1 MFKKPF
7 KTKSNCQLK
16 TSEKKKL
23 LSRIKLCLPQFN
35 EESELFN
42 IKDPMNT
49 VKVSLHS
56 GVTVNIFVHGS
67 TPVFFEFQDVI
78 YPTIFILWKFP
89 HLVYS
94 FVTHDAVLGKLYNG
108 ADLMLPGVIFSS
120 DFSGDISMINKGR
133 PAAVCTDKN
142 LASVAVGQSMLSG
155 QDIASGVKV
164 GRAVKILHTFGDEL
178 QKLLDEVPKLP
189 IIIHSNKQ
197 IPDVLGSGDAR
208 SILSSF
214 ESSETSF
221 LNHQTSLESN
231 LCSDVD
237 NLTLR
242 SGSHD
247 KETEPDGSGV
257 SMIQIP
263 YVTTDEVLLQKKFPC
278 ETSTVEDNN
287 DNITPEINMD
297 ELAEYCLL
305 KSLLSKKLECPI
317 LANLFYSKF
326 MLSFVPEG
334 LELNIKKTKHK
345 KLSNMLKE
353 MMVQGVLVI
362 EDIKGVQSITSVNP
376 THTIF
381 KEMRHKYEAFE
392 VLKTSSSG
400 TPEETSSLEK
410 LEEIKESLVINKLVS
425 PLFKNTPFQKG
436 DVLPVTKPREIIVTY
451 VKETGLTQPSSQ
463 NVVLDPI
470 LSDIISTRQTVL
482 PWADLIN
489 KIIDKMATC
498 YTIRTSK
505 DRIISGKGKL
515 PLIEI
520 STATRSGN
528 KSVTIVNNLEKYG
541 INLNEFARHCQ
552 HALAASTTTHPTPS
566 GTQFQ
571 VQGSHKPFIC
581 ALLVER
587 YNIPQRVIPG
597 FAEKSKG
604 KKGRK

>member
-23 LSRIKLCLPQFN
+23 LSRIKQCLPQLN

-42 IKDPMNT
+42 FKDSINT
-49 VKVSLHS
+49 VKVSTYS
-56 GVTVNIFVHGS
+56 GATVNIYMQGS
-67 TPVFFEFQDVI
+67 TPMFFEFQDVI
-78 YPTIFILWKFP
+78 YPTIFVLWKFP

-94 FVTHDAVLGKLYNG
+94 FMTHEAVLGKLFNG

-120 DFSGDISMINKGR
+120 EFSGDTSMIKKGGA
-133 PAAVCTDKN
+133 AAVCTDKN
-142 LASVAVGQSMLSG
+142 LACVAVGQSVISG

-189 IIIHSNKQ
+189 IIHHQ
-197 IPDVLGSGDAR
+197 IQILPDVLGSGD
-208 SILSSF
+208 SSKPSFKLS
-214 ESSETSF
+214 ESTSS
-221 LNHQTSLESN
+221 NNN
-231 LCSDVD
+231 LCNDVN
-237 NLTLR
+237 NLMLHGI
-242 SGSHD
+242 SLD
-247 KETEPDGSGV
+247 EETKTNGGDVAVISSIHRDGV
-257 SMIQIP
+257 EL
-263 YVTTDEVLLQKKFPC
+263 DENLPC
-278 ETSTVEDNN
+278 ETLKIEDQETENNEDITVK
-287 DNITPEINMD
+287 INMD

-326 MLSFVPEG
+326 MLSCVPEG
-334 LELNIKKTKHK
+334 FELNIKKTKHK
-345 KLSNMLKE
+345 KLSNMLKD
-353 MMVQGVLVI
+353 MMVQGVLI
-362 EDIKGVQSITSVNP
+362 IDDNKGVQSITSVNIS
-376 THTIF
+376 HAIF
-381 KEMRHKYEAFE
+381 REMRHKYEAFDG
-392 VLKTSSSG
+392 LKTNSSV

-410 LEEIKESLVINKLVS
+410 IEEIKESLVINKVVS
-425 PLFKNTPFQKG
+425 PLFKSTTFQKG
-436 DVLPVTKPREIIVTY
+436 DVLPVTKVREIIITY

-463 NVVLDPI
+463 SVVLDPI
-470 LSDIISTRQTVL
+470 LSDIICTRQTVM
-482 PWADLIN
+482 PWADMIN
-489 KIIDKMATC
+489 KIIDKMATS

-515 PLIEI
+515 PLIDI

-541 INLNEFARHCQ
+541 ININEFARHCQ

-566 GTQFQ
+566 GVQFQ

-581 ALLVER
+581 ALLVDR